1 MPRISAAGHSLEV
14 SWIEGARAAASAPA
28 RPTLVFLHEG
38 LGSIRQWRDFP
49 AQVARATGCR
59 AVVYDRYGYGN
70 SDVLREAGVG
80 LEFMHD
86 GALNELPELL
96 ENLDIANPVLIGHSD
111 GASIA
116 LIHAGTYPVRGVVA
130 MAPHVFI
137 EDICVDSIG
146 KAAKQFE
153 TGGLR
158 EGLGK
163 YHRDA
168 RKTFHLWA
176 DAWLDPAF
184 RKWNIEEYLPRIRC
198 PLLAIQGE
206 GDEYGTMTQLDAIA
220 RQAGGPCELL
230 KLPDCGHSPHR
241 DRPDEV
247 LSAVA
252 GFIRKIIGTNA

>member
-1 MPRISAAGHSLEV
+1 MPQITAAGHRLETA
-14 SWIEGARAAASAPA
+14 WIDGGE
-28 RPTLVFLHEG
+28 PTLVFLHEG

-49 AQVARATGCR
+49 EKVARATGCR
-59 AVVYDRYGYGN
+59 ALLYDRYGYGK
-70 SDVLREAGVG
+70 SDVLREARVGV
-80 LEFMHD
+80 EFMHD

-96 ENLDIANPVLIGHSD
+96 ENLNVENPVLIGHSD

-116 LIHAGTYPVRGVVA
+116 LIYAGTYPVRGVAV

-137 EDICVDSIG
+137 EDICVASIA
-146 KAAKQFE
+146 KANAVFE
-153 TGGLR
+153 TTDLADR
-158 EGLGK
+158 LGK

-184 RKWNIEEYLPRIRC
+184 RKWNIEEYLPGIKC

-206 GDEYGTMTQLDAIA
+206 GDEYGTMAQLDAIA

-230 KLPDCGHSPHR
+230 KLPDCGHSPHKDQPER
-241 DRPDEV
+241 TLQAIAAFVRRICG
-247 LSAVA
+247 S
-252 GFIRKIIGTNA
+252 